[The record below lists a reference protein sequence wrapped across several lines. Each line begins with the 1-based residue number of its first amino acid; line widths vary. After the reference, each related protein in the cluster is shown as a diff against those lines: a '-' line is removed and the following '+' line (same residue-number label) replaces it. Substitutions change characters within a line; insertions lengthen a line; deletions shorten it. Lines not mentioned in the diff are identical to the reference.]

1 MLADLLEKMTQ
12 FVETI
17 VLSLGLP
24 GIALIAVFEN
34 LFPPTPSEF
43 LYPLAGKMAYD
54 GELTVF
60 GVVTIGVLG
69 TLFASTLWYLL
80 GKRLGEE
87 RVRHFI
93 DRYGTLRLW
102 KLKLELFTGDQF
114 DRAMELFRTRGAA
127 IVIVARVLPYVHSVV
142 SIPAGVI
149 QMPYW
154 RFLIYTAIGSLLWI
168 LPLTLL
174 GYFLGSQW
182 RQVLTWMDTYQ
193 TVILIALGVLLV
205 YWLGRKFWRARA
217 EAATVKNN

>member
-1 MLADLLEKMTQ
+1 MLADLLEKLTQ

-54 GELTVF
+54 GELTIF
-60 GVVTIGVLG
+60 GVVTVGVLG

-80 GKRLGEE
+80 GKRLGEA

-93 DRYGTLRLW
+93 EHYGTLRLW
-102 KLKLELFTGDQF
+102 KLKLEVFTGEQF

-149 QMPYW
+149 EMSYW
-154 RFLIYTAIGSLLWI
+154 RFLVYTAIGSLLWI

-182 RQVLTWMDTYQ
+182 RQVLDWMDTYQ
-193 TVILIALGVLLV
+193 TVILIALGVLAV
-205 YWLGRKFWRARA
+205 YWLARKILRGRA
-217 EAATVKNN
+217 EAASLT

>member
-1 MLADLLEKMTQ
+1 MLADLLEKLTQ

-93 DRYGTLRLW
+93 DHYGTLRLW
-102 KLKLELFTGDQF
+102 KVKLELFTGDQF

-127 IVIVARVLPYVHSVV
+127 IVIVARILPYVHSVV

-149 QMPYW
+149 AMPYW
-154 RFLIYTAIGSLLWI
+154 RFLVYTAIGSLLWI

-182 RQVLTWMDTYQ
+182 RQVLTWMNTYQ
-193 TVILIALGVLLV
+193 TVILIALGVLLI
-205 YWLGRKFWRARA
+205 YWLGRKFLRARA
-217 EAATVKNN
+217 EAAPSA

>member
-1 MLADLLEKMTQ
+1 MLADLFEKMTQ
-12 FVETI
+12 FVESI

-24 GIALIAVFEN
+24 GIAVIAVGEN

-43 LYPLAGKMAYD
+43 LYPLAGKMAFD
-54 GELTVF
+54 GELTIF
-60 GVVTIGVLG
+60 GVVLVGVLG

-80 GKRLGEE
+80 GKRLGEA

-93 DRYGTLRLW
+93 ERFGTIRLW
-102 KLKLELFTGDQF
+102 KLHLELFTADQF

-149 QMPYW
+149 EMPYV
-154 RFLIYTAIGSLLWI
+154 RFLLYTAIGSTLWI
-168 LPLTLL
+168 LPLTVL

-182 RQVLTWMDTYQ
+182 RQVLEWMDTYQ
-193 TVILIALGVLLV
+193 TVILIALGILFV
-205 YWLGRKFWRARA
+205 YWIVRKVMRRRA
-217 EAATVKNN
+217 EAAPQA

>member
-12 FVETI
+12 FVESI

-54 GELTVF
+54 GVL
-60 GVVTIGVLG
+60 TIGVLG

-80 GKRLGEE
+80 GKRLGEA

-102 KLKLELFTGDQF
+102 KLKLELFTGEQF

-142 SIPAGVI
+142 S
-149 QMPYW
+149 
-154 RFLIYTAIGSLLWI
+154 
-168 LPLTLL
+168 
-174 GYFLGSQW
+174 
-182 RQVLTWMDTYQ
+182 
-193 TVILIALGVLLV
+193 
-205 YWLGRKFWRARA
+205 
-217 EAATVKNN
+217 